1 MQSRSRAY
9 RTHGRLQANEDYYRA
24 LLSLSPDGI
33 SVVDQTGHILT
44 CNERFAQ
51 IHGYDH
57 SGELIG
63 RHAAEFAPPEVY
75 ARLFREVAAAF
86 AAGRS
91 VVRGIEVEAF
101 KRDGATVATEYSIT
115 QVPWPDAAAG
125 VAFVSNV
132 RDITKHK
139 QMVAELE
146 HHQANLEKQVQER
159 TADLQAEIAQ
169 RALAQAALE
178 RAEKSLN
185 EAERIAHVGSWE
197 WDLATDA
204 QYASD
209 EFCRIFGLHPDDRGS
224 PQGWR
229 PGRPCIRRIHRRG
242 GCLCRRAA
250 GQARRST
257 RPYRI
262 ICLRARCAWC
272 AGRAEVI
279 QDAARSSIRVHGM
292 VQDITDQARVRE
304 ALDQRARELASLQ
317 ALSYQVSLSFAQ
329 EDLIQVVLEK
339 IIAVA
344 DLDMAR
350 LFLLKEGSL
359 HLVGVRAR
367 GTALASPDLTCA
379 LGECLCGQAAL
390 DGQPIVSG
398 DIYHDAR
405 CTRGS
410 CKAYG
415 LNSVAVLPLRS
426 RDQVIG
432 VLALGSL
439 ARDALAGR
447 LAFLEMAA
455 EQVAIGLQNALLHQ
469 EIQARAAGLEEA
481 VAERT
486 RELQTERDRTQAIL
500 ETVSESVVV
509 TDLDGQVLFINPST
523 EALTGFSRDEV
534 LRQPLWGSW
543 STPVLSA
550 TWPEVQ
556 QVLRGGQAWRGEI
569 VGHRKDGTLYTAE
582 VTGTPLYDASA
593 DPVPVGGV
601 WVQRDI
607 TALKE
612 AERLKDQ
619 FVSNVSHELRTP
631 VSVIALSCDNL
642 LTFYHRLDDNQRR
655 QMLQDVHEQA
665 HLLNKL
671 VEEILMISQID
682 GGRTSERSRPV
693 DLAHLVRQE
702 AERQRLIVEHR
713 AQHLT
718 VSARAPVRV
727 MGNEVQLRQ
736 VMRNLLENAT
746 KYTPVGGEIAC
757 TCEIRAAAPAAARYA
772 SPASTVSLAG
782 LDTGAHG
789 LQASLGGTGDEET
802 ESGQSGQSGE
812 SASRFPRADA
822 HDGCA
827 ATADENVG
835 RVANLSYKPIFDAES
850 WAVVEVVD
858 NGIGI
863 AAESLPFVFER
874 FYRVDAENDVPG
886 TGLGLPIARELVLLH
901 GGRITVASTPGRG
914 STFTVYLPVAD

>member
-1 MQSRSRAY
+1 M
-9 RTHGRLQANEDYYRA
+9 
-24 LLSLSPDGI
+24 
-33 SVVDQTGHILT
+33 
-44 CNERFAQ
+44 
-51 IHGYDH
+51 
-57 SGELIG
+57 
-63 RHAAEFAPPEVY
+63 
-75 ARLFREVAAAF
+75 
-86 AAGRS
+86 
-91 VVRGIEVEAF
+91 
-101 KRDGATVATEYSIT
+101 
-115 QVPWPDAAAG
+115 
-125 VAFVSNV
+125 
-132 RDITKHK
+132 
-139 QMVAELE
+139 
-146 HHQANLEKQVQER
+146 
-159 TADLQAEIAQ
+159 
-169 RALAQAALE
+169 
-178 RAEKSLN
+178 
-185 EAERIAHVGSWE
+185 
-197 WDLATDA
+197 
-204 QYASD
+204 
-209 EFCRIFGLHPDDRGS
+209 
-224 PQGWR
+224 
-229 PGRPCIRRIHRRG
+229 
-242 GCLCRRAA
+242 
-250 GQARRST
+250 
-257 RPYRI
+257 
-262 ICLRARCAWC
+262 
-272 AGRAEVI
+272 
-279 QDAARSSIRVHGM
+279 
-292 VQDITDQARVRE
+292 
-304 ALDQRARELASLQ
+304 Q
-317 ALSYQVSLSFAQ
+317 ALGYQVSLSFAQ

-398 DIYHDAR
+398 DIHHDAR
-405 CTRGS
+405 CTRDS

-469 EIQARAAGLEEA
+469 EIQERAAGLEEA

-523 EALTGFSRDEV
+523 EVLTGFSRDEV

-543 STPVLSA
+543 SAPTLSA

-569 VGHRKDGTLYTAE
+569 VGCRKDGTLYTAE
-582 VTGTPLYDASA
+582 VTGTPLYDASVA
-593 DPVPVGGV
+593 SVPVGGV

-607 TALKE
+607 TSLKE

-631 VSVIALSCDNL
+631 VSVIALSSDNL
-642 LTFYHRLDDNQRR
+642 LTFYDRLDDNQRR
-655 QMLQDVHEQA
+655 QMVEDVQEQA
-665 HLLNKL
+665 HLLNRL

-682 GGRTSERSRPV
+682 GGRTSERIRPV
-693 DLAHLVRQE
+693 DLAHLVRKE
-702 AERQRLIVEHR
+702 AERQRLIAER
-713 AQHLT
+713 RSQHLT
-718 VSARAPVRV
+718 VSARGPVRV
-727 MGNEVQLRQ
+727 VGNEVQLRQ

-746 KYTPVGGEIAC
+746 KYTPVGGKIDC
-757 TCEIRAAAPAAARYA
+757 TCEIRAGEPAAARCA
-772 SPASTVSLAG
+772 SPLSAVSDAG
-782 LDTGAHG
+782 LDAGAHG
-789 LQASLGGTGDEET
+789 LQASPCGTGDEET
-802 ESGQSGQSGE
+802 ESGKSGE
-812 SASRFPRADA
+812 SASRFPRA
-822 HDGCA
+822 
-827 ATADENVG
+827 
-835 RVANLSYKPIFDAES
+835 ES
-850 WAVVEVVD
+850 WAVVEVTD

-901 GGRITVASTPGRG
+901 GGRITVVSTPGRG
-914 STFTVYLPVAD
+914 STFTVYLPVADEGRTGLRGTRGQGLGTRDQ